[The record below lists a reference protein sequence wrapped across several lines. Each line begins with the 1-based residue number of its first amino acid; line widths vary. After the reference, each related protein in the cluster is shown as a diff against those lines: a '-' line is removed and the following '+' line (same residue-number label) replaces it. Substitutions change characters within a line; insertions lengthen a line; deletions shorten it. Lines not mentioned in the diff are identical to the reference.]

1 MAVIPLHIVDA
12 FADQPFAGN
21 PAAIVPNAAV
31 LSDDEMVRIS
41 EELGMEVGFVLPPE
55 ARDADVRLRFFADAR
70 EDTLSG
76 HVMLAAFTSLAERG
90 IFRPTVDGRMVHVE
104 TRAGVLEAR
113 LVAARDGH
121 THITCEMPN
130 PRFGEP
136 IPADEV
142 ARALDVPTDA
152 VRVAG
157 QGPQRVSCGFDHV
170 VVPVS
175 DRDLMRAVV
184 RSRDRVKALLDERGA
199 AGMTL
204 FSPET
209 VHRDATFQCRFLQPD
224 ERRCE
229 DIASGT
235 CLAALAAYA
244 VEHRLVPHQEHV
256 RITTEQGAVL
266 GRPNLAVIDVRV
278 IEERIHRVEVSGTGA
293 VVMRGSFQFQR
304 AAPAKAARA

>member
-41 EELGMEVGFVLPPE
+41 EEMGMEVGFVLPPE
-55 ARDADVRLRFFADAR
+55 EREADLRLRFFVGSR

-90 IFRPTVDGRMVHVE
+90 IFRPTADGRLVHVE
-104 TRAGVLEAR
+104 TLAGVLEAR
-113 LVAARDGH
+113 LATTREGH
-121 THITCEMPN
+121 THVTCEMPN

-136 IPADEV
+136 VPADEV
-142 ARALDVPTDA
+142 AHALEVSTDT
-152 VRVAG
+152 VRISG
-157 QGPQRVSCGFDHV
+157 QGPQRVSCGFDHI

-175 DRDLMRAVV
+175 DRNVMRGVL
-184 RSRDRVKALLDERGA
+184 RGRDRVKELLDERGA

-204 FSPET
+204 FCPET
-209 VHRDATFQCRFLQPD
+209 THPEATFHCRFLQPD

-229 DIASGT
+229 DVASGT
-235 CLAALAAYA
+235 CMAALAAYA
-244 VEHRLVPHQEHV
+244 VEHGLVDCVEHV
-256 RITTEQGAVL
+256 RLITEQGSSV
-266 GRPNLAVIDVRV
+266 GRPNLATIDVRV
-278 IEERIHRVEVSGTGA
+278 IGGAIHRVEVAGTGT

-304 AAPAKAARA
+304 VAASAQA